1 MPLLGHGAMLLSF
14 DIAPEAIP
22 EHDHWHTFEH
32 LPERLAIPGFRRG
45 SRWTAIDARP
55 RYMVLYEVD
64 QPAVLDSDAY
74 LQRLN
79 NPSTWTTRMM
89 PHYRGMQRG
98 LCAVTGS
105 VGLGVGHVAL
115 LLRFRPEPAAANGL
129 RDWLVNE
136 AMPQLTRQR
145 GIGSA
150 HLLEGALRAA
160 MTNEQRI
167 RGADAGVDWALIV
180 TGHDAAV
187 IQQLTTG
194 ELSPVRLAE
203 HGALDAQS
211 GVYGIDYTL
220 TSEEVAFA
228 RGA

>member
-1 MPLLGHGAMLLSF
+1 MLLSF

-45 SRWTAIDARP
+45 SRWTAIDAQR

-79 NPSTWTTRMM
+79 NPSPWTTRMM

-129 RDWLVNE
+129 RDWLVRD
-136 AMPQLTRQR
+136 ALPSLIQQR

-150 HLLEGALRAA
+150 HLLEGALRAT

-180 TGHDAAV
+180 TGHDPAV
-187 IQQLTTG
+187 LEHLTTRD
-194 ELSPVRLAE
+194 LNPVRLEELGVRDAE
-203 HGALDAQS
+203 S

-220 TSEEVAFA
+220 TNEELAFA
-228 RGA
+228 RAASPLR